1 MTSATATTSTTSTV
15 PPAAGGSWL
24 LADSWTLTQRSLA
37 HWRRNP
43 GPLIASLG
51 FNIVMVLMFAYLF
64 GGAMQVPGGGNY
76 REFLVPGMFAM
87 TMVFGISMTTFAV
100 ATDMERGVTD
110 RFRSM
115 PVSSLAPLVGRAVAD
130 MLFAVVTLAVM
141 VLCGL
146 AIGWRASGSWG
157 EILAALGLILLLRF
171 ALVWLGIFLGL
182 VMKGREAVAGVQTLE
197 FPLGFLSSAFV
208 SPDTMPGWLGAIAEW
223 NPLSATVGAI
233 RELFDNP
240 GWDGQ
245 SWVVQ
250 HYSLMAV
257 IWPVVLTC
265 IFVPLSVRRYRRLS
279 R

>member
-1 MTSATATTSTTSTV
+1 VTSTSTPLTSTFA
-15 PPAAGGSWL
+15 PRPTRGSWI

-37 HWRRNP
+37 HWMRNP

-64 GGAMQVPGGGNY
+64 GGAMQVPGGGDY
-76 REFLVPGMFAM
+76 HQFLVPGMFTM
-87 TMVFGISMTTFAV
+87 TMVFGITMTTVAV

-141 VLCGL
+141 ILCGL
-146 AIGWRASGSWG
+146 AIGWRASGGSG
-157 EILAALGLILLLRF
+157 DILAAFGLILLLRF
-171 ALVWLGIFLGL
+171 ALVWVGIFLGL
-182 VMKGREAVAGVQTLE
+182 VMKGQEAVAGVQTLE
-197 FPLGFLSSAFV
+197 FPLGFLSNAFV

-233 RELFDNP
+233 RELFGNP
-240 GWDGQ
+240 GWGGD

-250 HYSLMAV
+250 HYPLMAV
-257 IWPVVLTC
+257 VWPVVLTL
-265 IFVPLSVRRYRRLS
+265 IFLPLSVCRYRTLS
-279 R
+279 N

>member
-1 MTSATATTSTTSTV
+1 MTSATLTPSAAPGTT
-15 PPAAGGSWL
+15 GGSRI
-24 LADSWTLTQRSLA
+24 LADSWTLTRRSIA
-37 HWRRNP
+37 HWMRNP
-43 GPLIASLG
+43 APLIASLC

-87 TMVFGISMTTFAV
+87 TMVFGISMTTLAV

-146 AIGWRASGSWG
+146 AIGWRASGTSG
-157 EILAALGLILLLRF
+157 EILSALGLILLLRL

-182 VMKGREAVAGVQTLE
+182 VMKGKEAVAGVQTLE

-233 RELFDNP
+233 RELFGNP
-240 GWDGQ
+240 GWGGD
-245 SWVVQ
+245 SWVTQ
-250 HYSLMAV
+250 HYLLMAV
-257 IWPVVLTC
+257 IWPVVLIC
-265 IFVPLSVRRYRRLS
+265 IFVPLAVRRYRNLS
-279 R
+279 Q